1 MREEGLDRQLLD
13 IQLLLDYQLELAIH
27 NRLCQK
33 QQTLTFFINGY
44 NFLHLC
50 VCVCVCVRVCVYV
63 CMCVY
68 VNVCMCGV
76 SIQMCFYG

>member
-44 NFLHLC
+44 IFLHLC
-50 VCVCVCVRVCVYV
+50 VCVCVYV
-63 CMCVY
+63 CMCVCVY
-68 VNVCMCGV
+68 M
-76 SIQMCFYG
+76 